1 MKSPR
6 LSQRRRGFF
15 CFVYYLDKVHITKYS
30 ELVGIKNEGE
40 TMKISTKG
48 RYALRIMIDLAMNV
62 DKGPIRV
69 KDIANRQSIS
79 EKYLEQIIAL
89 FNKAGYV
96 KSIRGAQ
103 GGYLLTKEPKEY
115 TVGMIL
121 RLAEGSIAPVSC
133 VDDSSD
139 GCEKRGACVS
149 AMLWQ
154 KMNDAVNE
162 VVDNTTLQDL
172 VDWQENIIE

>member
-1 MKSPR
+1 MHNR
-6 LSQRRRGFF
+6 
-15 CFVYYLDKVHITKYS
+15 KYS
-30 ELVGIKNEGE
+30 KTVGIKDEGD

-48 RYALRIMIDLAMNV
+48 RYALRIMIDLAMHL
-62 DKGPIRV
+62 DEAPIRV
-69 KDIANRQSIS
+69 KDIASRQNIS

-103 GGYLLTKEPKEY
+103 GGYLLTREPKEY
-115 TVGMIL
+115 TAGMIL
-121 RLAEGSIAPVSC
+121 RLAEGSIAPVFC
-133 VDDSSD
+133 VEETAET
-139 GCEKRGACVS
+139 CERKSACVS

-154 KMNDAVNE
+154 KMNNAVSE

-172 VDWQENIIE
+172 VDWQKTCKGEHYGKNDLFR